1 MRFRSRSR
9 LGGHE
14 DSFSKSLTVVSG
26 YTKTPPSPLTLS
38 CSPLSSLFFLSPAAT
53 RYKQLCAHV
62 PTAPKMSDWKK
73 YDSYDVPIDPKQQDK
88 ATTLKL
94 YSFRRPHMR
103 AFHFAWF
110 GFFMAFVSW
119 FAFAPLMKEIK
130 ADLGM
135 TKNEVYNANISSVSS
150 TILSRFV
157 VGPLCDTFGARIT
170 SSTLLLMGCIPTFF
184 AGLVNSATDVAI
196 IRFFIGVMGATFVCT
211 QYWTS
216 QVFAKEFVGTAN
228 ATSAGWGNLGGEARS
243 QCLLSGAVQSKLSV
257 PPVMTFPFR
266 FTTPSYLL
274 ACRTYSQIFM
284 VGIWNAFKTNYDSE
298 TAWRLSFLVPAAIV
312 FFVAIGQVFLADDCP
327 KGNYKELEA
336 HGAMTR
342 KSSAVSFKK
351 GYSNVN
357 SWIMFAQ
364 YAACFGVE
372 LTVNNTA
379 ANYFSDEFGLSTSKA
394 GMVASLFGL
403 MNLFARS
410 VGGIWSDFLY
420 RKFGAGVTG
429 MRGRFFAQW
438 TALVWEGCFLF
449 LFTYMNTLGA
459 AIPILIL
466 FSVGVQMSEGYLVRH
481 RAVHRAGRDGRG
493 VGHRG
498 RRRQLRRGDVGSHLP
513 VRGQEREGG
522 VPNHRGVRGGPVMPF
537 PSPQDPRV
545 RHVLHRCPGRAG
557 LHRGDLRLCSCQD
570 WLTKR

>member
-1 MRFRSRSR
+1 
-9 LGGHE
+9 
-14 DSFSKSLTVVSG
+14 
-26 YTKTPPSPLTLS
+26 
-38 CSPLSSLFFLSPAAT
+38 
-53 RYKQLCAHV
+53 
-62 PTAPKMSDWKK
+62 MSNWKK

-94 YSFRRPHMR
+94 HSFRRPHMR

-130 ADLGM
+130 GDLGM

-184 AGLVNSATDVAI
+184 AGLVNSATDVAV

-228 ATSAGWGNLGGEARS
+228 ATSAGWGNLGG
-243 QCLLSGAVQSKLSV
+243 GV
-257 PPVMTFPFR
+257 T
-266 FTTPSYLL
+266 
-274 ACRTYSQIFM
+274 QIFM
-284 VGIWNAFKTNYDSE
+284 VGIWNGFKTSYDSE

-312 FFVAIGQVFLADDCP
+312 FCVAIGQVFLADDCP

-438 TALVWEGCFLF
+438 SALVWEGCFLF

-466 FSVGVQMSEGYLVRH
+466 FSVGVQMSEGTSYGIVPYIVPDATG
-481 RAVHRAGRDGRG
+481 AVSGIVGAGGNFGAVMWGLIFRFGPTSERSVFRIIAAIVIALSCTTPLMKIRG
-493 VGHRG
+493 Y
-498 RRRQLRRGDVGSHLP
+498 
-513 VRGQEREGG
+513 
-522 VPNHRGVRGGPVMPF
+522 
-537 PSPQDPRV
+537 
-545 RHVLHRCPGRAG
+545 A
-557 LHRGDLRLCSCQD
+557 SCFGAPKGEPD
-570 WLTKR
+570 SIADI

>member
-1 MRFRSRSR
+1 
-9 LGGHE
+9 
-14 DSFSKSLTVVSG
+14 
-26 YTKTPPSPLTLS
+26 
-38 CSPLSSLFFLSPAAT
+38 
-53 RYKQLCAHV
+53 
-62 PTAPKMSDWKK
+62 
-73 YDSYDVPIDPKQQDK
+73 
-88 ATTLKL
+88 
-94 YSFRRPHMR
+94 
-103 AFHFAWF
+103 
-110 GFFMAFVSW
+110 
-119 FAFAPLMKEIK
+119 
-130 ADLGM
+130 
-135 TKNEVYNANISSVSS
+135 
-150 TILSRFV
+150 
-157 VGPLCDTFGARIT
+157 
-170 SSTLLLMGCIPTFF
+170 MGCIPTFF

-228 ATSAGWGNLGGEARS
+228 ATSAGWGNLGG
-243 QCLLSGAVQSKLSV
+243 GV
-257 PPVMTFPFR
+257 T
-266 FTTPSYLL
+266 
-274 ACRTYSQIFM
+274 QIFM
-284 VGIWNAFKTNYDSE
+284 VGVWNAFKTSYDSE

-312 FFVAIGQVFLADDCP
+312 FCVAIGQVFLADDCP

-449 LFTYMNTLGA
+449 LFTYMNTLGWCGHPHPHPLLRGRA
-459 AIPILIL
+459 D
-466 FSVGVQMSEGYLVRH
+466 VRGYLIRH
-481 RAVHRAGRDGRG
+481 RAVHRARRDGRG

-498 RRRQLRRGDVGSHLP
+498 RRR
-513 VRGQEREGG
+513 
-522 VPNHRGVRGGPVMPF
+522 
-537 PSPQDPRV
+537 
-545 RHVLHRCPGRAG
+545 
-557 LHRGDLRLCSCQD
+557 
-570 WLTKR
+570 

>member
-1 MRFRSRSR
+1 
-9 LGGHE
+9 
-14 DSFSKSLTVVSG
+14 
-26 YTKTPPSPLTLS
+26 
-38 CSPLSSLFFLSPAAT
+38 
-53 RYKQLCAHV
+53 
-62 PTAPKMSDWKK
+62 
-73 YDSYDVPIDPKQQDK
+73 DSYDVPIDPKQQDK

-228 ATSAGWGNLGGEARS
+228 ATSAGWGNLGG
-243 QCLLSGAVQSKLSV
+243 GV
-257 PPVMTFPFR
+257 T
-266 FTTPSYLL
+266 
-274 ACRTYSQIFM
+274 QIFM
-284 VGIWNAFKTNYDSE
+284 VGIWNAFKTSYNSE

-312 FFVAIGQVFLADDCP
+312 FCVAIGQVFLADDCP

-410 VGGIWSDFLY
+410 VGGIWS
-420 RKFGAGVTG
+420 
-429 MRGRFFAQW
+429 
-438 TALVWEGCFLF
+438 
-449 LFTYMNTLGA
+449 
-459 AIPILIL
+459 
-466 FSVGVQMSEGYLVRH
+466 
-481 RAVHRAGRDGRG
+481 
-493 VGHRG
+493 
-498 RRRQLRRGDVGSHLP
+498 
-513 VRGQEREGG
+513 
-522 VPNHRGVRGGPVMPF
+522 
-537 PSPQDPRV
+537 
-545 RHVLHRCPGRAG
+545 
-557 LHRGDLRLCSCQD
+557 
-570 WLTKR
+570 

>member
-1 MRFRSRSR
+1 
-9 LGGHE
+9 HE
-14 DSFSKSLTVVSG
+14 KD
-26 YTKTPPSPLTLS
+26 
-38 CSPLSSLFFLSPAAT
+38 
-53 RYKQLCAHV
+53 
-62 PTAPKMSDWKK
+62 
-73 YDSYDVPIDPKQQDK
+73 DSYDVPIDPKQQDK

-150 TILSRFV
+150 TILSRFI

-184 AGLVNSATDVAI
+184 AGLVNSATDVAV

-228 ATSAGWGNLGGEARS
+228 ATSAGWGNLGG
-243 QCLLSGAVQSKLSV
+243 GV
-257 PPVMTFPFR
+257 T
-266 FTTPSYLL
+266 
-274 ACRTYSQIFM
+274 QIFM
-284 VGIWNAFKTNYDSE
+284 VGIWNVFKTSYDSE

-312 FFVAIGQVFLADDCP
+312 FCVAIGQVFLADDCP

-420 RKFGAGVTG
+420 RKFGAGVAG

-466 FSVGVQMSEGYLVRH
+466 FSVGVQMSEGTSYGIVPYIVPDATG
-481 RAVHRAGRDGRG
+481 AVSGIVGAGGNFGAVMWGLIFRFGPTSERSVFRIIAAIVVALSCTTPLMKIRG
-493 VGHRG
+493 Y
-498 RRRQLRRGDVGSHLP
+498 
-513 VRGQEREGG
+513 
-522 VPNHRGVRGGPVMPF
+522 
-537 PSPQDPRV
+537 
-545 RHVLHRCPGRAG
+545 A
-557 LHRGDLRLCSCQD
+557 SCFGAPKGEPD
-570 WLTKR
+570 SIAEI